1 MAVTTGL
8 VHHQGRLVW
17 LGVDVPGIEPG
28 YPTRPTWGFI
38 VGADQTHARIKL
50 YAWAL

>member
-17 LGVDVPGIEPG
+17 LGVDVSGIEPLLDRAI
-28 YPTRPTWGFI
+28 RPPSW
-38 VGADQTHARIKL
+38 V
-50 YAWAL
+50 